1 MVEGRAIPARDTT
14 AGAGAGADTSAST
27 GTRYCASALAANT
40 PGTAAGPSRHLRA
53 AGELSVNSTGAPAR
67 PFEES
72 ADAATGPGPAG
83 RRAARGRRGFS
94 AIGDLLRRWGSC
106 FAVSAVVAGPMLAS
120 VMEDSAHE
128 LLLLSALGA
137 AAVVTALVRAR
148 GREALSQ
155 VAGVAILW
163 VFSFGIGGL
172 LERGPGGETL
182 PWPPPPFRDYLRA
195 EINAFARAFA
205 VLGVAATGLFL
216 VRNRLEAGAGERG
229 GKFLALLRALDGGFD
244 TGPPPWSPES
254 VLPDLRRR

>member
-1 MVEGRAIPARDTT
+1 M
-14 AGAGAGADTSAST
+14 
-27 GTRYCASALAANT
+27 
-40 PGTAAGPSRHLRA
+40 
-53 AGELSVNSTGAPAR
+53 NSTGAPAR
-67 PFEES
+67 PFGDSGDS

-120 VMEDSAHE
+120 VMEDSARE
-128 LLLLSALGA
+128 LLLLSALGG

-182 PWPPPPFRDYLRA
+182 PWPPPPLRDYLRA

-229 GKFLALLRALDGGFD
+229 GKFLTLLRALDGGFD
-244 TGPPPWSPES
+244 AGPPPWSPES